1 MSDDLAEN
9 VKELKIILLGNS
21 GVGKTCIINRYI
33 HDQFNPDSET
43 TLGSSFSTKIIK
55 KGNIEY
61 RLNIWDTTGQEKYH
75 SITKL
80 FIKGSSAVILV
91 YSINSLTSFEG
102 LNSWYESIK
111 EHLQGNEY
119 ILVVIGSKSDLI
131 QEEVV
136 SEEDGKKFADE
147 RDAIFKFVS
156 SKEDPDGINNLF
168 NTILE
173 ELIKKKIVKAND
185 TVVIKNK
192 KQKKKEETLLGNH
205 LFSFIKRLSNI

>member
-21 GVGKTCIINRYI
+21 GVGKTSIINRYI
-33 HDQFNPDSET
+33 HNQFNLNSET
-43 TLGSSFSTKIIK
+43 TIGSSFLTKIINK
-55 KGNIEY
+55 DNIEY

-75 SITKL
+75 SITNL
-80 FIKGSSAVILV
+80 FIKGSNAVILV
-91 YSINSLTSFEG
+91 YSINFLSSFEG

-119 ILVVIGSKSDLI
+119 ILAVIGSKSDLI

-147 RDAIFKFVS
+147 RDAIFKLVS

-173 ELIKKKIVKAND
+173 ELIKKKLLKQMILLLSK
-185 TVVIKNK
+185 IKS
-192 KQKKKEETLLGNH
+192 KKKRRNVV
-205 LFSFIKRLSNI
+205 R

>member
-1 MSDDLAEN
+1 MIDLSEN

-55 KGNIEY
+55 KDNIEY
-61 RLNIWDTTGQEKYH
+61 RLNIWDTTGQEKYN

-91 YSINSLTSFEG
+91 YSIDSLSSFEG

-119 ILVVIGSKSDLI
+119 ILAVIGSKSDLI
-131 QEEVV
+131 KDEEEVV
-136 SEEDGKKFADE
+136 SEEDAKKFADE
-147 RDAIFKFVS
+147 RDAIFKLVS
-156 SKEDPDGINNLF
+156 SKEDPEGINNLF

-173 ELIKKKIVKAND
+173 ELIKKKIDKTND
-185 TVVIKNK
+185 TVVIQNK
-192 KQKKKEETLLGNH
+192 KQKKK
-205 LFSFIKRLSNI
+205 KKCC